1 MIRGL
6 IFDFDGTILDTEVPD
21 YEAWRELYAEY
32 GVTLPLDAWLP
43 MIGTHGG
50 VFDVYGYLEE
60 RAGRPLDRAD
70 VQARRRARLAEMIAA
85 AVVLPGVA
93 EWIADAKARGMK
105 VGLASSSSRAWVVGH
120 LERLG
125 LHVHFDAIL
134 SGDMVPRVKP
144 DPALYHAALAA
155 LGLDAAEAVALEDS
169 AHGIAAAKA
178 AGIFTIAIP
187 NGMTRH
193 SDLSA
198 ADLQLAS
205 LTDLTLD
212 AVLTTI
218 DASTRSAVSG
228 RPSAANREG
237 RREKADR

>member
-21 YEAWRELYAEY
+21 YEAWREMYAEY
-32 GVTLPLDAWLP
+32 GVTLPLEAWLP

-60 RAGRPLDRAD
+60 RAGRPIDRAD
-70 VQARRRARLAEMIAA
+70 VQARRRARLAAMIAA
-85 AVVLPGVA
+85 QVVLPGVA

-105 VGLASSSSRAWVVGH
+105 VGLASSSSREWVVGH
-120 LERLG
+120 LEHLG

-144 DPALYHAALAA
+144 DPALYLAA
-155 LGLDAAEAVALEDS
+155 LDALGLAAAETVALEDS
-169 AHGIAAAKA
+169 ANGIAAAKA
-178 AGIFTIAIP
+178 AGIFAIAIP

-193 SDLSA
+193 IDLSA

-205 LTDLTLD
+205 LADLSLD
-212 AVLTTI
+212 DLLTI
-218 DASTRSAVSG
+218 VER
-228 RPSAANREG
+228 REG
-237 RREKADR
+237 KAMSDEQ